1 MFSSLCKNFHVNK
14 QRKNFK
20 HWLLYDTTVDP
31 FILFLKL
38 EDFWEV
44 ETFVY
49 CILYF
54 YKQQKKVIERQK
66 KFVEKIN
73 EKKYPLKSIYLPQIS
88 IFILSMII
96 YIILI

>member
-38 EDFWEV
+38 EDIQE
-44 ETFVY
+44 
-49 CILYF
+49 
-54 YKQQKKVIERQK
+54 IEAHL
-66 KFVEKIN
+66 EK
-73 EKKYPLKSIYLPQIS
+73 LKEE
-88 IFILSMII
+88 
-96 YIILI
+96 LIKHESGSSL